1 MSDKDIDK
9 IEPVDFDLNESPLFS
24 SQPAQ
29 LQSNK
34 PPVIVWIGL
43 GSLFVVALFVIFVLP
58 ALVTKYE
65 LPLERRVE
73 VAELQPGAEQVD
85 PSTTISPFE
94 EAQRSLQR
102 KNAQDVLA
110 ELLQRQ
116 EELE

>member
-94 EAQRSLQR
+94 DR
-102 KNAQDVLA
+102 KY
-110 ELLQRQ
+110 R
-116 EELE
+116 